1 MGKSSVFKDPNK
13 LSLSYIPNKI
23 PHREVH
29 LQRLIEYFTP
39 VIEGNINFEHVFL
52 VGNTGVGKTL
62 VAKHLE
68 RCLHRDGRGKVIP
81 IYVNARVE
89 RSPTN
94 ILRKMIERLSI
105 NIPLR
110 GYSFEEMYYAL
121 LRSLMRADIKAVLI
135 LDDADHLFETDKDF
149 IYKLSRI
156 EEVFQDVTNVL
167 SLVLIVHRIDVIS
180 KLDPWT
186 SAGLHKNIILF
197 ENYTYD
203 ELLDILEFRAGEA
216 FFEDAIMFESLETAA
231 DISNSYGF
239 NARYAIELIYR
250 AGLIADGR
258 GEKVVKPEHVR
269 LARKETPP
277 LFSSEELNTLQLHEK
292 IILYTIAEL
301 LSSSD
306 KAFLTTGEVERR
318 YRENSLYF
326 NCKPLG
332 HTYFWKLINT
342 LAAFGVISK
351 RLSGKGYRGKT
362 YLIGLP
368 SLPAR
373 TLYER
378 LLTLLK
384 DR

>member
-1 MGKSSVFKDPNK
+1 MGKNSVFKDPNK
-13 LSLSYIPNKI
+13 LSLSYIPSRI
-23 PHREVH
+23 PHRETH

-39 VIEGNINFEHVFL
+39 VIEKNIDFEHVLL

-62 VAKHLE
+62 VAKHFE
-68 RCLHRDGRGKVIP
+68 RYLYKNGKGRVVP

-94 ILRKMIERLSI
+94 ILRKMIEKLSI
-105 NIPLR
+105 DIPLR
-110 GYSFEEMYYAL
+110 GYSFEEMYYIL
-121 LRSLMRADIKAVLI
+121 LKSLMNTGIKAVLI
-135 LDDADHLFETDKDF
+135 LDDADHLFETNKDF

-167 SLVLIVHRIDVIS
+167 SLVFVVHKIDAIS

-203 ELLDILEFRAGEA
+203 ELLDILKFRAEEA
-216 FFEDAIMFESLETAA
+216 FFEDTIMLESLETAA

-250 AGLIADGR
+250 AGLIADSR
-258 GEKVVKPEHVR
+258 GERVVKPEHVR

-277 LFSSEELNTLQLHEK
+277 LFSLEELNMLQLHEK

-342 LAAFGVISK
+342 LTTFGVISK

-368 SLPAR
+368 SLPAKM
-373 TLYER
+373 LYEK
-378 LLTLLK
+378 LLALLPSK
-384 DR
+384 